1 MPVRQINNN
10 LIFKEHQVSLTQSIT
25 DLISPAVTEAG
36 FFLEEVQIAS
46 PGSHRIVTCVV
57 DGQTPLNL
65 DQVTV
70 ASRLISEL
78 LDSADFMGETPFT
91 LEVTSPGVDR
101 PLTQPRHWTKNLT
114 RLIKVT
120 LNDGTITTGRLTE
133 FNEINATLVENIKGR
148 LKEHTVVFADIK
160 RAVVEIEFNRKDA
173 IDE

>member
-1 MPVRQINNN
+1 M
-10 LIFKEHQVSLTQSIT
+10 SLTQSIT

-70 ASRLISEL
+70 ASRVISEL
-78 LDSADFMGETPFT
+78 LDTVEFMGETPFT

-120 LNDGTITTGRLTE
+120 LSDGTITTGRLTE

-148 LKEHTVVFADIK
+148 LKEHTVTFADIK

>member
-1 MPVRQINNN
+1 M
-10 LIFKEHQVSLTQSIT
+10 SLTQSIT
-25 DLISPAVTEAG
+25 DLISPALTEAG

-78 LDSADFMGETPFT
+78 LDAAEFMGETPFT
-91 LEVTSPGVDR
+91 LEVSSPGVDR
-101 PLTQPRHWTKNLT
+101 PLTQPRHWAKNLT

-120 LNDGTITTGRLTE
+120 LSDGTITTGRLTE

-148 LKEHTVVFADIK
+148 LKEHTVTFADIK

>member
-1 MPVRQINNN
+1 M
-10 LIFKEHQVSLTQSIT
+10 SLTQSIT
-25 DLISPAVTEAG
+25 DLISPGVTEAG

-70 ASRLISEL
+70 VSRIISEL
-78 LDSADFMGETPFT
+78 LDTSDVLGETPFT

-101 PLTQPRHWTKNLT
+101 PLTEVRHWTKNLT
-114 RLIKVT
+114 RLIKTT
-120 LNDGTITTGRLTE
+120 LNDGSVITGRLTE
-133 FNEINATLVENIKGR
+133 FDETSVTLVENIKGR
-148 LKEHTVVFADIK
+148 IKNHTVAFADIK

>member
-1 MPVRQINNN
+1 M
-10 LIFKEHQVSLTQSIT
+10 SLTQSIT

-70 ASRLISEL
+70 ASRVISEL
-78 LDSADFMGETPFT
+78 LDTAEFMGETPFT

-101 PLTQPRHWTKNLT
+101 PLTQPRHWSKNLT

-120 LNDGTITTGRLTE
+120 LSDGTITTGRLTE
-133 FNEINATLVENIKGR
+133 FNDANATLVENIKGR
-148 LKEHTVVFADIK
+148 LKEHTVAFADIK

-173 IDE
+173 SDE

>member
-1 MPVRQINNN
+1 M
-10 LIFKEHQVSLTQSIT
+10 SLTQSIT

-133 FNEINATLVENIKGR
+133 FNEVNATLVENIKGR

-173 IDE
+173 SDE

>member
-1 MPVRQINNN
+1 
-10 LIFKEHQVSLTQSIT
+10 VSLTQAIN
-25 DLISPAVTEAG
+25 DLISPAVSEAG

-57 DGQTPLNL
+57 DGETPLNL

-78 LDSADFMGETPFT
+78 LDTAEFMGETPFT

-101 PLTQPRHWTKNLT
+101 PLTQPRHWKKNLT

-120 LNDGTITTGRLTE
+120 LGDGTITIGRLTE
-133 FNEINATLVENIKGR
+133 LNETNATLVD
-148 LKEHTVVFADIK
+148 VDIK
-160 RAVVEIEFNRKDA
+160 RAVVEIEFNRKEST
-173 IDE
+173 DE